1 MGGVFFVKKVD
12 LSPIKWNE
20 TDGLIFYFTFYSFG
34 GCVRTQTHP
43 THPPLPTGLVS
54 NAGVTWYVTVFLI
67 ISGLK
72 LLHTFNVFGN
82 LKCIYCLSLQTSV
95 NAIFLYVVI
104 VVKFLWLISCSW
116 YKMQSPTSSP
126 HLTQSLD
133 PTITASLNPTRPDPT
148 HGWTQ
153 PMSISEVANW
163 ASDH

>member
-1 MGGVFFVKKVD
+1 MGGGVFCKKVD
-12 LSPIKWNE
+12 LSPYNE
-20 TDGLIFYFTFYSFG
+20 TKQMDLFFTLHFTHLG
-34 GCVRTQTHP
+34 GAYAP
-43 THPPLPTGLVS
+43 NAPPLPTGLVF

>member
-1 MGGVFFVKKVD
+1 MGGVFFVKKSGPFPHKMKRNWWTYF
-12 LSPIKWNE
+12 LLYIL
-20 TDGLIFYFTFYSFG
+20 LIWG
-34 GCVRTQTHP
+34 VRTHP
-43 THPPLPTGLVS
+43 THPPLPTGLVF